1 MVLPRDAK
9 VALLR
14 AADGVRRR
22 MAGVLA
28 DAGLTLQQYNVL
40 RILRGA
46 RPDPLP
52 TLEIADRMIERT
64 PGITR
69 LLDGLA
75 RKGLVDRER
84 STEDRRAVL
93 CRITPAGLELLDGLD
108 GPVEASDRSA
118 VAALSGNDQAKL
130 VELLRRII

>member
-1 MVLPRDAK
+1 M
-9 VALLR
+9 
-14 AADGVRRR
+14 AA
-22 MAGVLA
+22 VLA
-28 DAGLTLQQYNVL
+28 DTGLTLQQYNVL

-69 LLDGLA
+69 LVDGLV

-84 STEDRRAVL
+84 GTEDRRAVL
-93 CRITPAGLELLDGLD
+93 CRITPAGLALLGELD
-108 GPVEASDRSA
+108 GPVEASDRGA
-118 VAALSGNDQAKL
+118 VEALSAEEQAKL
-130 VELLRRII
+130 VELLQRII